1 MPIVLPFA
9 SAVLA
14 LMLKSREKGQR
25 LTAPV
30 GAGLHLF
37 GAIMLLIGVRQGGI
51 AATQIGNWP
60 APFGITLVADHLS
73 AVMVLITAIIYLSTV
88 IYSQADID
96 SKLAARGYYPLLH
109 TLTGGICGAFL
120 TGDLFN
126 LYVWFEVML
135 MASFGLLVLGQ
146 ERRQLDGGVKYVV
159 INLFSTLL
167 MLTGI
172 GLVYGLTGTLNMAD
186 LHVKIKAVDDQGL
199 VTAIAMLFMGAF
211 GIKSALFPLFFW
223 LPASYHTPPVSISAI
238 FSGLLTKVGVYALIR
253 MFTLVFSLDVPYLY
267 TVMLAAAALTMV
279 TGVLGAAA
287 HSEFRRILSFHIIS
301 QVGYMVLGLALNSAL
316 ALAGAVFYLIHHI
329 VVKANLFLVSGVV
342 RRVGGSFELPRLGG
356 IYRTHGFLALLFF
369 IPAFSLAGFPPL
381 SGFWAKMI
389 LIRASIEIDQFL
401 PAAVAAAVGLYT
413 VYSMTKIWG
422 EVFWKPAPA
431 DESGQTDSVR
441 RPSGWMIA
449 PIVLLALL
457 TVMMGLGV
465 EPLFKIASTASEEL
479 RNPDM
484 YLIAVLGVK

>member
-1 MPIVLPFA
+1 
-9 SAVLA
+9 
-14 LMLKSREKGQR
+14 ML
-25 LTAPV
+25 
-30 GAGLHLF
+30 
-37 GAIMLLIGVRQGGI
+37 
-51 AATQIGNWP
+51 
-60 APFGITLVADHLS
+60 
-73 AVMVLITAIIYLSTV
+73 
-88 IYSQADID
+88 
-96 SKLAARGYYPLLH
+96 
-109 TLTGGICGAFL
+109 
-120 TGDLFN
+120 
-126 LYVWFEVML
+126 
-135 MASFGLLVLGQ
+135 
-146 ERRQLDGGVKYVV
+146 
-159 INLFSTLL
+159 
-167 MLTGI
+167 
-172 GLVYGLTGTLNMAD
+172 
-186 LHVKIKAVDDQGL
+186 
-199 VTAIAMLFMGAF
+199 
-211 GIKSALFPLFFW
+211 
-223 LPASYHTPPVSISAI
+223 
-238 FSGLLTKVGVYALIR
+238 
-253 MFTLVFSLDVPYLY
+253 
-267 TVMLAAAALTMV
+267 
-279 TGVLGAAA
+279 
-287 HSEFRRILSFHIIS
+287 
-301 QVGYMVLGLALNSAL
+301 LGLALNSTL

-401 PAAVAAAVGLYT
+401 LAAVAAAVGLYT